1 MIYCGG
7 FQKVG
12 LVMKRDNL
20 GKRILLVIIGQ
31 LFISAGVSLLLYINL
46 GADPMGVFHTG
57 VANALNIHFSQAF
70 FIENIVVLV
79 LVYFI
84 DKSYIH
90 IATVLTLFVVSM
102 TTNYFTVLFMLFIPH
117 DAVFMIKII
126 LLLVA
131 CLLISIGLNF
141 YVLPDLGVGPLD
153 VVVEMIV
160 DKKRYSYQSV
170 KVIADLVYLAI
181 GFALG
186 GVVGIGTIIS
196 AFVVGPMI
204 QFTRKYMKDP
214 IHSFI
219 VKSN

>member
-12 LVMKRDNL
+12 VVMKRDNL
-20 GKRILLVIIGQ
+20 GKRILLVILGQ

-57 VANALNIHFSQAF
+57 VANALNIGFAQAF

-79 LVYFI
+79 LVFLI
-84 DKSYIH
+84 DKRYIH

-102 TTNYFTVLFMLFIPH
+102 TTKYFTALFMLFIPH

-126 LLLVA
+126 VLLVA

-204 QFTRKYMKDP
+204 QFTRKYMKEP
-214 IHSFI
+214 I
-219 VKSN
+219 VKYIGG